1 MKKLILI
8 GVVSLLLGFTG
19 IAMSGQKN
27 THNPNAYY
35 PGYGMMRPGM
45 MGPGMM
51 RHGMS
56 RRMMMNWYM
65 MPGHPG
71 FQNYKSFLNQGRPII
86 EELNAKRA
94 ELRALYQTKNPNL
107 NKVAKIAKEITRLE
121 EKLQDIAFKYN
132 LPDPCPWMWRGGGMM
147 MRGNWW

>member
-8 GVVSLLLGFTG
+8 GVCGLLLGFAG
-19 IAMSGQKN
+19 IAISGQN
-27 THNPNAYY
+27 TQNPNAYY
-35 PGYGMMRPGM
+35 PGYGMMNRGM

-51 RHGMS
+51 RRGMS
-56 RRMMMNWYM
+56 RRMMMNGYM
-65 MPGHPG
+65 IPGHPG
-71 FQNYKSFLNQGRPII
+71 FQNYQKFLKQGRPII

-94 ELRALYQTKNPNL
+94 ELRALYQTKRPDL

-121 EKLQDIAFKYN
+121 EKLQDTAFKYN